1 MQNLFKEYEQNIKN
15 FIELCQNK
23 TIVFDFDGT
32 LTKFKYTETRLLPC
46 RHEDFLQYVTDGN
59 SIYHKLSIQ
68 KTMQYIISK
77 LPKEDVWV
85 LTTSVLPIRKTKTDI
100 ITQHLNISEEKILH
114 SDNDMHKITLL
125 KQLHEQEN
133 KQIIFVEDTIYT
145 LIAAEDD
152 LDFVYG
158 YHISSLLP

>member
-32 LTKFKYTETRLLPC
+32 LTKFKYTENRLLPC

-68 KTMQYIISK
+68 KTMQYIISQ
-77 LPKEDVWV
+77 LPKDDVWV
-85 LTTSVLPIRKTKTDI
+85 LTSSVLPIRKTKTDI
-100 ITQHLNISEEKILH
+100 ITQHLNISENKILH
-114 SDNDMHKITLL
+114 SDNDMHKITIL
-125 KQLHEQEN
+125 KQLHDQEN
-133 KQIIFVEDTIYT
+133 KPIIFVEDTVYT